1 MQIIADM
8 HTHTCVTAH
17 AFNTLFEMAD
27 AAREKGL
34 LGIALTNHAPS
45 MPDAPHEWHFES
57 LGVIPRKLRGV
68 FVLRGAEANIQPDG
82 TLDLPDRVLEGLDYV
97 IASFHEPVFPPA
109 RPDIITD
116 ALEQILRNP
125 HVNTIGH
132 AGNPHFAFD
141 FERIISQCVKYGKMF
156 EINASSLTVRPGS
169 RENCLTVAKLCKK
182 HGVPIVLST
191 DAHITFTLGDFTRAE
206 ELLRE
211 ADFPEEL
218 VVNASL
224 ERLSAYFLERK
235 GLDLVGVINGPDH
248 II

>member
-1 MQIIADM
+1 MRIIADM

-17 AFNTLFEMAD
+17 AYNTLFEMAD

-45 MPDAPHEWHFES
+45 MPDSPHIWHFES
-57 LGVIPRKLRGV
+57 LDAVPRKLRGV

-82 TLDLPDRVLEGLDYV
+82 TLDLPDNVLKRLDYV

-109 RPDIITD
+109 ERDVVTR
-116 ALEQILRNP
+116 ALEIILKNP
-125 HVNTIGH
+125 YVNTIGH

-141 FERIISQCVKYGKMF
+141 FERIISQCAQYGKMF
-156 EINASSLTVRPGS
+156 EINAASLHVRPGS
-169 RENCLTVAKLCKK
+169 RENCLTIAKLCKK
-182 HGVPIVLST
+182 HHVPVVLST
-191 DAHITFTLGDFTRAE
+191 DAHITFSLGDFTRVE
-206 ELLRE
+206 ELLQE

-224 ERLSAYFLERK
+224 ERLSAYFRERK
-235 GLDLVGVINGPDH
+235 GLDLAEVLNGPDH